1 MGINGDLY
9 LAAINPY
16 WGLMGLIEDLKYPL
30 IPMVNM
36 EDLKYLLISIYP
48 H

>member
-1 MGINGDLY
+1 MGIY

-16 WGLMGLIEDLKYPL
+16 WGLMGIDGDYWGLI
-30 IPMVNM
+30 
-36 EDLKYLLISIYP
+36 EDLKYLLIPINP